1 MLWES
6 WAFHVVP
13 FHCKKK
19 TVSPGSTRAAAHSL
33 PPTSAQVNSFIVAPA
48 GSAARIASD
57 VQASVTGLVGDE
69 DGAVLQ

>member
-6 WAFHVVP
+6 WAFHLVP

-19 TVSPGSTRAAAHSL
+19 TVAPGLTRAAAHNL
-33 PPTSAQVNSFIVAPA
+33 PPTLAQVNSCIVAPA

-57 VQASVTGLVGDE
+57 VQAWVGGVVGEE
-69 DGAVLQ
+69 DGPALQ